1 MPGDPKDLGLVKRPK
16 ASESANGVE
25 VRVTATNVPFV
36 AATLAAWPPDT
47 AIESGRNS
55 ATGRTE
61 RLLSGGT
68 LEPRQEVRGAGAEP
82 GPSRRGSQ

>member
-55 ATGRTE
+55 ATGRT
-61 RLLSGGT
+61 
-68 LEPRQEVRGAGAEP
+68 LEPRQEVRGAGAGP